1 VTASGLRAVGT
12 SGSTRSLARGI
23 LVGGLVAGVLDIA
36 DAIVFHGVRGVA
48 PIRILQ
54 AIASGLLGRDAFAGG
69 VSTALLGLTLHFVIA
84 LGAATVYGLASRRW
98 TLLVDRPWLAGPVF
112 GLGVYAV
119 MQYVVLPLSRF
130 RPGPP
135 PPAGSIDWG
144 LINLLAAHIFCVG
157 LPIALAVRWA
167 QRRQVPI

>member
-1 VTASGLRAVGT
+1 V
-12 SGSTRSLARGI
+12 ARGI
-23 LVGGLVAGVLDIA
+23 LVGGLAAGVLDIA

-54 AIASGLLGRDAFAGG
+54 AIASGLLGREAFAGG
-69 VSTALLGLTLHFVIA
+69 AATAALGLTLHFVIA
-84 LGAATVYGLASRRW
+84 IGAAAVYGLASRRRR
-98 TLLVDRPWLAGPVF
+98 LLVDRPWLAGPIF
-112 GLGVYAV
+112 GLAVYAV

-135 PPAGSIDWG
+135 PPAGSVDWG
-144 LINLLAAHIFCVG
+144 LVNLLAAHIFCVG
-157 LPIALAVRWA
+157 LPIALAARWA